1 MEWIAV
7 SIVIGIAIVL
17 SATVQIVKM
26 GIAHEDKRLALKAG
40 QGDAGRLEQILVA
53 NQTEIAK
60 LRERVQVLEKLV
72 TDDDRRL
79 SDDIERLRATD
90 AMRG

>member
-7 SIVIGIAIVL
+7 SIVAGIAIVL

-26 GIAHEDKRLALKAG
+26 GIAHEEKRLALKAG
-40 QGDAGRLEQILVA
+40 QGETGRLEQILAA
-53 NQTEIAK
+53 NQAEMAK
-60 LRERVQVLEKLV
+60 LRERVQVLEKLA

-79 SDDIERLRATD
+79 AGDIERLRTTE

>member
-40 QGDAGRLEQILVA
+40 QGDAGRIEQILAA
-53 NQTEIAK
+53 NQAEIAK
-60 LRERVQVLEKLV
+60 LRERVQVLERLA
-72 TDDDRRL
+72 TDDDRTL
-79 SDDIERLRATD
+79 AGDIERLRAADT
-90 AMRG
+90 MRG